1 MGDIN
6 SGPEE
11 TAKGVVEGVAGKAKE
26 VIQKADQ

>member
-11 TAKGVVEGVAGKAKE
+11 AFKGVVEGVAGRAKE
-26 VIQKADQ
+26 GIQKADQ

>member
-6 SGPEE
+6 FGPEGA
-11 TAKGVVEGVAGKAKE
+11 AKGVVEGVAGKAKE